1 MSPDAALVEIR
12 NATIWRGDTCVF
24 RNLDLT
30 IAQHERVAIL
40 GPNGSGK
47 TTLLKTINRELYPVD
62 EPGSSI
68 RILGLDNW
76 NVWKLREH
84 IGIVSHDLLQ
94 RYAPSTSAIE
104 VVVSGFFASVGVHG
118 TIANRVLKAHREAA
132 VVTMRELGLEALV
145 DTPLAKMSTGQQRR
159 CLLAR
164 ALVHRPDTLIL
175 DEPTAGLDIAAS
187 FDYLERLRK
196 LGREGR
202 NVVIVTHHLNE
213 IPPDVDRVV
222 LLQAGRVV
230 ADGPKKS
237 ILNGEL
243 LSQVYETPVRV
254 AEIDGYY
261 LAYPGTYSSQGSK
274 NVT

>member
-1 MSPDAALVEIR
+1 MSPDAALVEIC

-24 RNLDLT
+24 RNLDLTIDFEYTNVCKRLDPLLVT

-84 IGIVSHDLLQ
+84 IGIVSHDLQQ

-118 TIANRVLKAHREAA
+118 TIANRVLKEHREAA

-145 DTPLAKMSTGQQRR
+145 DTPLAKMSTGQQRQCR
-159 CLLAR
+159 
-164 ALVHRPDTLIL
+164 
-175 DEPTAGLDIAAS
+175 E
-187 FDYLERLRK
+187 LR
-196 LGREGR
+196 R
-202 NVVIVTHHLNE
+202 
-213 IPPDVDRVV
+213 
-222 LLQAGRVV
+222 
-230 ADGPKKS
+230 
-237 ILNGEL
+237 
-243 LSQVYETPVRV
+243 
-254 AEIDGYY
+254 
-261 LAYPGTYSSQGSK
+261 PGTTSK
-274 NVT
+274 TGPRGPQCGDRDTPPQ